1 MRTGRIC
8 LVLAGPHILLVFLQ
22 MSRSVVSGGVFFLLL
37 ACRIASFAAE
47 TLQDTLRATRVPTEL
62 FPESELGGKITS
74 YAISSENPFLLAYYV
89 DDGSGILKPPLHV
102 IRYDRVTG
110 DLRRAD
116 LRDINALFQGK
127 LPLDCL
133 GSALQI
139 REHSDRIYIDTHDN
153 PSAGCVIVL
162 SSTLALEAALSGS
175 LLGLIGADYAIVQG
189 SEIHFMSVHPMHIEI
204 LDVKRNQS
212 TQLYPYKD
220 DPQRRQFSRLIE
232 PHISE
237 KWCIESNAQCDPG
250 NFDTN
255 LQGKVIVNDAAEAF
269 GFLAQ
274 FDAVGF
280 GDAAEKQV
288 TPRTVAYI
296 FRERGGRWEHR
307 EFEGRQLQRLL
318 SEMSFDE
325 VIKKKP
331 DLPFQSRR
339 GK

>member
-1 MRTGRIC
+1 MLKNI
-8 LVLAGPHILLVFLQ
+8 
-22 MSRSVVSGGVFFLLL
+22 VSGVTCLLFF
-37 ACRIASFAAE
+37 ACGIPSFAAE
-47 TLQDTLRATRVPTEL
+47 TLQDALIGACTLCARATRVPTEL
-62 FPESELGGKITS
+62 FSESELAGPITS

-89 DDGSGILKPPLHV
+89 DDGSGILKLPLHV
-102 IRYDRVTG
+102 IRYDRGTG

-116 LRDINALFQGK
+116 LRDINALFQWK

-139 REHSDRIYIDTHDN
+139 LEHRDLIYIDTHGG

-162 SSTLALEAALSGS
+162 SSTLAFKEALSGW
-175 LLGLIGADYAIVQG
+175 LVGLIGADYAIVRG
-189 SEIHFMSVHPMHIEI
+189 SEIHFMSVHPMHIEV
-204 LDVKRNQS
+204 LDLKRNRS
-212 TQLYPYKD
+212 TEVYPYRD

-237 KWCIESNAQCDPG
+237 KWCVESNAQCDPE
-250 NFDTN
+250 NFDTD
-255 LQGKVIVNDAAEAF
+255 LQDKVIVNETARAF

-274 FDAVGF
+274 FDPGGF

-288 TPRTVAYI
+288 APRTVAYI

-307 EFEGRQLQRLL
+307 EFEGSQLQRLL
-318 SEMSFDE
+318 GGTSFDE
-325 VIKKKP
+325 LISKNP
-331 DLPFQSRR
+331 DFPFQSAH